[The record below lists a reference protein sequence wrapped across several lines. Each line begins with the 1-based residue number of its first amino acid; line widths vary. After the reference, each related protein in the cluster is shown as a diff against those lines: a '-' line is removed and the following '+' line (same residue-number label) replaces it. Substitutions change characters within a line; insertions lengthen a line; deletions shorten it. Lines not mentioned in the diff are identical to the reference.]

1 LKNFI
6 IGIGG
11 TGAKCLEHL
20 LHCCSSG
27 LGPQNLWAGMVDQD
41 EANGNVS
48 RTKILLSK
56 YINLRSSLRNEAG
69 HDLAKDSN
77 LFKTHITT
85 NNDAVWLPLKGADPT
100 LEEVIHYELLKPE
113 VKGLMDCLYDPD
125 EMKQNLSEGFRAR
138 PNIGAA
144 AMLATT
150 GNEDDPFWS
159 QIYKAIDAARGGE
172 EVRVFIISS
181 IFGGTGASGFPNIAR
196 RIKQIQK
203 EKNVTS
209 NFHLG
214 GALMLPYFNYDVPEE
229 NMEGELYAKPEEFLD
244 QTKGALQYY
253 AKLFEYDKIFDQV
266 YVTGWDPLT
275 KLPNFKMGGNL
286 QNNPPLFPE
295 LYAALG
301 ALKFFSEDNKISDTQ
316 EIFHIGKNESNEIL
330 WSDIPNVSN
339 NLNSKDN
346 ISNLIRFSFSY
357 NWMYGPALTG
367 SWSKIK
373 KYENENWFK
382 RLIFKNTYNSETKA
396 CEIGHEQN
404 QEVILSMQEYCQ
416 DVLTW
421 ITDMQYS
428 TIANTD
434 QKMDLIVSDFFSE
447 FTAKNTSTRV
457 TIKEK
462 LNATEK
468 NQFNTLINDSKNL
481 KLLNIMSNICY
492 KKINRDQ
499 KGLGVFMDIL
509 FRSCEQ

>member
-1 LKNFI
+1 MKNFI

-20 LHCCSSG
+20 LHCCSAG
-27 LGPQNLWAGMVDQD
+27 LGPKNLWAGMVDQD

-56 YINLRSSLRNEAG
+56 YMNLRSSLHNEAG

-77 LFKTHITT
+77 LFKTHITA

-125 EMKQNLSEGFRAR
+125 ELKQNLSEGFRAR

-330 WSDIPNVSN
+330 WSDVPNVSN

-447 FTAKNTSTRV
+447 FKAKNTSTRV

-462 LNATEK
+462 LNAAEK

>member
-1 LKNFI
+1 
-6 IGIGG
+6 
-11 TGAKCLEHL
+11 
-20 LHCCSSG
+20 
-27 LGPQNLWAGMVDQD
+27 MVDQD

-56 YINLRSSLRNEAG
+56 YMNLRSSLRNEAG

-77 LFKTHITT
+77 LFKTHITA

-113 VKGLMDCLYDPD
+113 VKGLMNCLYDPD
-125 EMKQNLSEGFRAR
+125 ELKQNLSEGFRAR

-150 GNEDDPFWS
+150 ANEDDPFWS
-159 QIYKAIDAARGGE
+159 QVYKAIDAARGGE

-330 WSDIPNVSN
+330 WSDVPNVSN

-447 FTAKNTSTRV
+447 FKAKNTSTRV

-462 LNATEK
+462 LNAAEK

>member
-1 LKNFI
+1 MKNFI

-481 KLLNIMSNICY
+481 KLLNIMSNVCY

>member
-20 LHCCSSG
+20 LHCCSAG
-27 LGPQNLWAGMVDQD
+27 LGPKNLWAGMVDQD

-56 YINLRSSLRNEAG
+56 YMNLRSSLRNEAG

-77 LFKTHITT
+77 LFKTHITA

-113 VKGLMDCLYDPD
+113 VKGLMNCLYDPD
-125 EMKQNLSEGFRAR
+125 ELKQNLSEGFRAR

-150 GNEDDPFWS
+150 ANEDDPFWS
-159 QIYKAIDAARGGE
+159 QVYKAIDAARGGE

-330 WSDIPNVSN
+330 WSDVPNVSN

-447 FTAKNTSTRV
+447 FKAKNTSTRV

-462 LNATEK
+462 LNAAEK

>member
-1 LKNFI
+1 
-6 IGIGG
+6 
-11 TGAKCLEHL
+11 
-20 LHCCSSG
+20 
-27 LGPQNLWAGMVDQD
+27 MVDQD

-56 YINLRSSLRNEAG
+56 YMNLRSTLRDEG
-69 HDLAKDSN
+69 KHDLAEDSD
-77 LFKTHITT
+77 LFKTNIIT
-85 NNDAVWLPLKGADPT
+85 NNDSVWLPLKGADPT
-100 LEEVIHYELLKPE
+100 LEEVISYNVLKPE
-113 VKGLMDCLYDPD
+113 VRGLIDCLYDP
-125 EMKQNLSEGFRAR
+125 EEKKQNLSEGFRAR

-150 GNEDDPFWS
+150 ANEDDPFWS

-214 GALMLPYFNYDVPEE
+214 GALMLPYFNYQVPEE
-229 NMEGELYAKPEEFLD
+229 NMEGELFARPEEFLD

-253 AKLFEYDKIFDQV
+253 SKLFEYDKIFDQV
-266 YVTGWDPLT
+266 YVTGWDPLS
-275 KLPNFKMGGNL
+275 KLANFKMGGNL

-301 ALKFFSEDNKISDTQ
+301 ALRFFSEDNKINDTQ
-316 EIFHIGKNESNEIL
+316 EIFHIGKNDSQDIL
-330 WSDIPNVSN
+330 WSDIPNVSS
-339 NLNSKDN
+339 NLNSKE
-346 ISNLIRFSFSY
+346 SLSKLIRFAFTY
-357 NWMYGPALTG
+357 NWMYGPALSG

-373 KYENENWFK
+373 KYQNENWFK
-382 RLIFKNTYNSETKA
+382 RLIYKNTYNDDSKA
-396 CEIGHEQN
+396 CEIGHEHN
-404 QEVILSMQEYCQ
+404 QEIILSMLEYSQ

-421 ITDMQYS
+421 ITDMQCS
-428 TIANTD
+428 TVVNTD
-434 QKMDLIVSDFFSE
+434 QKMDLIVADFFSQYS
-447 FTAKNTSTRV
+447 AKNTSKRV
-457 TIKEK
+457 NIKEK
-462 LNATEK
+462 LNSSEK
-468 NQFNTLINDSKNL
+468 KLFNTLINDSKNL

-492 KKINRDQ
+492 KKVNKNQ

>member
-1 LKNFI
+1 MKNFI

-48 RTKILLSK
+48 RTKILLNK
-56 YINLRSSLRNEAG
+56 YMNLRSSLRNEAG

-457 TIKEK
+457 TIKAK

>member
-1 LKNFI
+1 MKNFI

-56 YINLRSSLRNEAG
+56 YMNLRSSLRNEAG
-69 HDLAKDSN
+69 HDLAKESN

-434 QKMDLIVSDFFSE
+434 QKMDLIISDFFSE
-447 FTAKNTSTRV
+447 FAAKNTSTRV

-462 LNATEK
+462 LNAAEK

>member
-468 NQFNTLINDSKNL
+468 NQFNILINDSKNL